1 MHHAWKPLRVIFTI
15 SCVLTLLWVW
25 GASRVWAQAPSES
38 SAETEHN
45 EKQTIMLGL
54 LRSIEQVEQE
64 IKETQR
70 ELRSPQG
77 EGRKD
82 ELTAQIRQLGG
93 KLATLRKNLQEVAA
107 GVELNVFTQKS
118 ASEVDWKERILDLLR
133 PVLSEMTRLT
143 TRPREIEELRS
154 TITDLE
160 LQHRIAEKGL
170 SNITLFASQ
179 LQEHTLTPH
188 VRKLQREWE
197 ARLDEISTQL
207 RIAQKQLEQK
217 IDEQPSLGEAARNL
231 LQLFFR
237 SRGRNFVV
245 AFLAFLGFWLFFHY
259 MHQGIQALPFFR
271 GRSHAFSL
279 RLFHV
284 LYNLGTVFG
293 ATFCFL
299 LILYMFKDWI
309 LLTLAALFLLGIAW
323 TSKQTLPR
331 FLREVMLL
339 LNMGAVREGER
350 VVYND
355 VPWLVKSLN
364 VYTRLENPELE
375 GGEIRLPLRDLHDLR
390 SRPFKPGELWFP
402 TRLHDWVLLAD
413 QELGRV
419 IQQTPE
425 IVRVVLLGGIRRT
438 FSVQDFLA
446 QSPRD
451 LSTGFRLEVTFG
463 IDYQHQAISTET
475 IPTILENQIR
485 QALDAGGYT
494 DTLENLSVEF
504 AQAGASSLDQK
515 VLADFSGEAA
525 PKYHILN
532 RAIQRICVDTCNT
545 HGWVIPFTQLTL
557 HVADS
562 ANRAA
567 LPLQHPSFD
576 ESTGGAMGIV
586 PE

>member
-1 MHHAWKPLRVIFTI
+1 MHHVWKLLRVCLTI
-15 SCVLTLLWVW
+15 SCVLGLLW
-25 GASRVWAQAPSES
+25 GSSRVWAQTPSES
-38 SAETEHN
+38 PATTEHD

-64 IKETQR
+64 VEKTQR

-82 ELTAQIRQLGG
+82 ELTAQIRKLGA

-107 GVELNVFTQKS
+107 GVELSVFTQKR
-118 ASEVDWKERILDLLR
+118 ASEVDWKERFLDLLR
-133 PVLSEMTRLT
+133 PILSEMTRLT

-154 TITDLE
+154 TITDLQ
-160 LQHRIAEKGL
+160 LQQRVAEKGL
-170 SNITLFASQ
+170 NNITQFASQ
-179 LQEHTLTPH
+179 LQERTLMPH
-188 VRKLQREWE
+188 MRKLQREWE
-197 ARLDEISTQL
+197 ARRDEISTQL
-207 RIAQKQLEQK
+207 RIAQQQLKQK

-245 AFLAFLGFWLFFHY
+245 AFLASLGFWLFFHY
-259 MHQGIQALPFFR
+259 IHQGLHALHFFHS
-271 GRSHAFSL
+271 RSHAFSL

-284 LYNLGTVFG
+284 LYNLGTVIG

-299 LILYMFKDWI
+299 TVLYVFKDWI
-309 LLTLAALFLLGIAW
+309 LLTLAVLFLLGIAW

-350 VVYND
+350 VVYNG
-355 VPWLVKSLN
+355 VPWLVKALN

-390 SRPFKPGELWFP
+390 SRPSKPGELWFP
-402 TRLHDWVLLAD
+402 TRLNDWVLLAD
-413 QELGRV
+413 QELGKV
-419 IQQTPE
+419 TQQTPE

-446 QSPRD
+446 QSPRT
-451 LSTGFRLEVTFG
+451 LSAGFRLEVTFG
-463 IDYQHQAISTET
+463 LDYQHQAISTET
-475 IPTILENQIR
+475 IPTALEAQIH
-485 QALDAGGYT
+485 QALDEGGHT
-494 DTLENLSVEF
+494 HALVNLHVEF

-525 PKYHILN
+525 PQYHVLN
-532 RAIQRICVDTCNT
+532 RAIQRICVETCNA

-562 ANRAA
+562 AHREA
-567 LPLQHPSFD
+567 LPLQQPSFD
-576 ESTGGAMGIV
+576 ESTGGAMSVV